1 MLGIFGNK
9 ARGLDR
15 LKSGGFRVL
24 PMVSVDADALRAG
37 HRPPVAEIGRE
48 LGQPRWFAV
57 RSSSATEDTETSAA
71 AGAFRTELGVPM
83 ADLGE
88 ALRRVAE
95 GLPLTGG
102 PHGVVIQPMV
112 PDATASGV
120 LFTHPD
126 RYAVALAPGLCA
138 HVVDGHPVE
147 ERGFYRSGTPWYA
160 RPDDRSAL
168 ECRRMDPR
176 TGEFRTEPAGPSPW
190 SPALH
195 RALKRCARDLERH
208 FGRSMDA
215 EWTWDGRHLTLLQA
229 RPVTADWH
237 HEPWLLDNS
246 NLAESYAGVV
256 LPMTVSVA
264 TNLYRRV
271 YQDLLAA
278 SGVSKPTIAAHAN
291 VFDHLVTAVE
301 GRMYYVMNHWYAMMA
316 FLPGYGRNKVNLERM
331 ISAQTKAHP
340 FVPESLKPSWSLR
353 LTYYPRVLL
362 KLFTF
367 KSKRLAFAEDVRRGF
382 RELDALGWDRLD
394 AHDVQRIWRG
404 LESDWL
410 RRWYLTVENDTALMT
425 LLGWAE
431 KKFGPEQL
439 ESHLRMETPSGAQL
453 RALQHLARRCVAL
466 PGAREALTAADSE
479 AFATALAADS
489 GTERDLKAYLAE
501 YGGRFPNELKLEQ
514 ASPLD
519 SFALLAQTLLAAAA
533 QPIPPEPQSEAAGLP
548 WGIRKLRQ
556 FVRQREE
563 LRLLR
568 STAFGWMRRLLLR
581 AGDRAVIDGHL
592 DDRDDIFWLDRE
604 TWLDENPAIWRSQA
618 AARKAEYA
626 EFRSESLPRS
636 FAWMPGE
643 APPEAPTETAH
654 GPLHGR
660 RVVPGRI
667 TGRALVM
674 PEFQPGPWPD
684 FDLLVA
690 RHTDPGWSLLL
701 AQSKGLIIEQGGLLS
716 HASIVARE
724 LGIPTLVGVDG
735 ATQQLQT
742 GSMVTLDATAGTVI
756 PLGHDA

>member
-9 ARGLDR
+9 AIGLDR

-24 PMVSVDADALRAG
+24 PMVSIDADAVRAG
-37 HRPPVAEIGRE
+37 ASPPVAEVLRR
-48 LGQPRWFAV
+48 LGAPKWLAV
-57 RSSSATEDTETSAA
+57 RSSSATEDTETTAA
-71 AGAFRTELGVPM
+71 AGAFRTELGVAPDQLANAILKV
-83 ADLGE
+83 ADS
-88 ALRRVAE
+88 
-95 GLPLTGG
+95 LPQEGG
-102 PHGVVIQPMV
+102 PHGVVVQPMV
-112 PDATASGV
+112 TDAVASGV

-126 RYAVALAPGLCA
+126 RYAVAFAPGLCA
-138 HVVDGHPVE
+138 HVVNGHPVE
-147 ERGFYRSGTPWYA
+147 ERSFYRSGALWYA
-160 RPDDRSAL
+160 RPEDRSAL
-168 ECRRMDPR
+168 ECLRMDAH
-176 TGEFRTEPAGPSPW
+176 TGEFRTEPAGASPW

-195 RALKRCARDLERH
+195 RALRRCARDLERH
-208 FGRSMDA
+208 FGRPMDA

-264 TNLYRRV
+264 QNLYRTV
-271 YQDLLAA
+271 YRDLLEA
-278 SGVSKPTIAAHAN
+278 SGVPRATLNRHAG
-291 VFDHLVTAVE
+291 VFDNLVTAVE

-331 ISAQTKAHP
+331 ISAQTKAQP
-340 FVPESLKPSWSLR
+340 FVPESLKPSLALR
-353 LTYYPRVLL
+353 LTYYPRVLF

-367 KSKRLAFAEDVRRGF
+367 TSKRLAFAADVRRGF
-382 RELDALGWDRLD
+382 RELDALNWAQLD
-394 AHDVQRIWRG
+394 AHDVRRIWHG

-431 KKFGPEQL
+431 GKFSEDRLEQFL
-439 ESHLRMETPSGAQL
+439 TMDTPSGAQL
-453 RALQHLARRCVAL
+453 RRLQSLARRCVSV
-466 PGAREALTAADSE
+466 PGVREALSAFNADGFAA
-479 AFATALAADS
+479 ALACDQA
-489 GTERDLKAYLAE
+489 TRDELHAYLSE
-501 YGGRFPNELKLEQ
+501 FGGRFPNELKLEQ

-519 SFALLAQTLLAAAA
+519 SFELLAQTLLAAST
-533 QPIPPEPQSEAAGLP
+533 QPSPGVPVSEPESMP
-548 WGIRKLRQ
+548 WGVRKLRQ
-556 FVRQREE
+556 FIRQREE

-581 AGDRAVIDGHL
+581 AGECAVGQGHL
-592 DDRDDIFWLDRE
+592 DSRDDIFWLDRE
-604 TWLDENPAIWRSQA
+604 LWLEGDPSTWRDAV
-618 AARKAEYA
+618 ARQKATYA
-626 EFRSESLPRS
+626 TFRPTALPRS

-643 APPEAPTETAH
+643 VAPEAAPEQ
-654 GPLHGR
+654 PKYSLNGR
-660 RVVPGRI
+660 RVVPGRL
-667 TGRALVM
+667 TGRVLVM
-674 PEFQPGPWPD
+674 PEFQPAPWPD

-735 ATQQLQT
+735 ATTLLAT
-742 GSMVTLDATAGTVI
+742 GDVVTLDATAGTVHRT
-756 PLGHDA
+756 P

>member
-9 ARGLDR
+9 AIGLDR
-15 LKSGGFRVL
+15 LKLGGFRVL
-24 PMVSVDADALRAG
+24 PMVSIDADAVWAG
-37 HRPPVAEIGRE
+37 ASPPVAEVLRR
-48 LGQPRWFAV
+48 LGAPRWLAV
-57 RSSSATEDTETSAA
+57 RSSSATEDTETTAA
-71 AGAFRTELGVPM
+71 AGAFRTELGVAPEHL
-83 ADLGE
+83 AD

-95 GLPLTGG
+95 SLPTEGG
-102 PHGVVIQPMV
+102 PHGIVVQPMV
-112 PDATASGV
+112 VDAVASGV

-138 HVVDGHPVE
+138 QVVNGNPVE

-160 RPDDRSAL
+160 RPSDRDSL
-168 ECRRMDPR
+168 KSMRMDPA
-176 TGEFRTEPAGPSPW
+176 TGEFRTEAAGPSPW

-195 RALKRCARDLERH
+195 RALRRCARDLERH

-229 RPVTADWH
+229 RPITADWH

-264 TNLYRRV
+264 QNLYRTV
-271 YQDLLAA
+271 YRDLLEA
-278 SGVSKPTIAAHAN
+278 SGVPRATLNRHAG
-291 VFDHLVTAVE
+291 VFDNLVTAVE

-331 ISAQTKAHP
+331 ISAQTKAQP
-340 FVPESLKPSWSLR
+340 FVPESLNPSLALR

-362 KLFTF
+362 KLLTF
-367 KSKRLAFAEDVRRGF
+367 KSKRLAFAADVRRGF
-382 RELDALGWDRLD
+382 RELDALNWAQLD
-394 AHDVQRIWRG
+394 AHDVRRIWHG

-431 KKFGPEQL
+431 GKFTPDTL
-439 ESHLRMETPSGAQL
+439 ERYLTMETPSGAQL
-453 RALQHLARRCVAL
+453 RRLQELARRCVAI
-466 PGAREALTAADSE
+466 PGVAEALEAADSA
-479 AFATALAADS
+479 AFASAMAHSPQAY
-489 GTERDLKAYLAE
+489 RDLQAYLAE
-501 YGGRFPNELKLEQ
+501 FGGRFPNELKLEQ

-519 SFALLAQTLLAAAA
+519 SFALLAQTLLAAAS
-533 QPIPPEPQSEAAGLP
+533 QPAASAHPAEPQNMP

-556 FVRQREE
+556 FIRQREE

-581 AGDRAVIDGHL
+581 AGACAVDQGHL
-592 DDRDDIFWLDRE
+592 DARDDIFWLDRE
-604 TWLDENPAIWRSQA
+604 TWLEGDPASWRA
-618 AARKAEYA
+618 AVANQKTRYAGFRAEP
-626 EFRSESLPRS
+626 LPRS

-643 APPEAPTETAH
+643 TPPDAPAESAQRQLT
-654 GPLHGR
+654 GR

-667 TGRALVM
+667 TGRVLVM
-674 PEFQPGPWPD
+674 PEFQPAPWPE

-735 ATQQLQT
+735 ATQYLQT
-742 GSMVTLDATAGTVI
+742 GDRVTLDATAGT
-756 PLGHDA
+756 LHLHHDD